1 MDEITNWHTQLM
13 LQQLLV
19 LEYYS
24 FVFSNIAISRSEFFL
39 LTQFYCVHVLYK
51 LVIAIFQIMGLQL
64 VDSRFWYHM
73 QPLMIHIFALS
84 RSNS

>member
-39 LTQFYCVHVLYK
+39 LLNFIAFMFYK

-64 VDSRFWYHM
+64 ADSRFWYHM